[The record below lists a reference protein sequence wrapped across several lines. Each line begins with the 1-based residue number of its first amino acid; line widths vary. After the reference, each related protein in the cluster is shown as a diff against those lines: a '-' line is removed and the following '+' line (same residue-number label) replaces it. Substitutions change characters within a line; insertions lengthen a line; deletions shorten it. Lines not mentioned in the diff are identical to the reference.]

1 MAAPPL
7 TRRWSMTAS
16 LHGAPEL
23 QYSTSSSLFPRPMP
37 RRKKT
42 SSPCMIRPRVYLGE
56 DLMLGPGKVDLMKAL
71 HTTGSISAAARTLG
85 MSYKRA
91 WLLLETLNQGF
102 GRPLVDTSHGGRGG
116 GGARLTELGEEVLRL
131 YSEMESACAEAVR
144 PGLRSLLRL
153 AQRIKQRG

>member
-1 MAAPPL
+1 
-7 TRRWSMTAS
+7 
-16 LHGAPEL
+16 
-23 QYSTSSSLFPRPMP
+23 
-37 RRKKT
+37 
-42 SSPCMIRPRVYLGE
+42 MIRPRVYLGE

-131 YSEMESACAEAVR
+131 YSEMESACAKAVH
-144 PGLRSLLRL
+144 PGLRSLLQL
-153 AQRIKQRG
+153 ARRIKKHR